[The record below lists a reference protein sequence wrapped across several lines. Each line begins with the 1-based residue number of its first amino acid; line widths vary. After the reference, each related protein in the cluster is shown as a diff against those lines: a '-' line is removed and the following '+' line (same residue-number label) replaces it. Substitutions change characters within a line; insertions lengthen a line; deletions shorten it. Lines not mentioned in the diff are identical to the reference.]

1 MAKFWLFF
9 CTQVQ
14 GRIQGRGKGHVPH
27 KARSIFC
34 TNIILHRRV
43 LFYKFADI
51 TVMFLSQDS
60 LYCFAMHLMRQQNA
74 ICCPNDDDQWSAGG
88 VHPSA
93 SPSQL
98 HSMQNR
104 LLLWTISLTLEP
116 ADWFCKNWLETKWW
130 VDEMMII
137 WYCHTIS
144 ICKDSFFSLRK
155 CFFSLMTQ
163 NSSGF
168 WGFAPRPPPG
178 LCPWT
183 PLGDFRLQTP
193 CQCPSQT
200 KILDP
205 PLQGYWMKVGY
216 EKNCDFRPFFNF
228 RVTS

>member
-1 MAKFWLFF
+1 MRFIKRFHWQWPWMNPNLDFKVIIFFNFLIEMAKRIFQIFVTFWQPHHSSFCVWNIMAKFWLFF

-14 GRIQGRGKGHVPH
+14 GRIQ
-27 KARSIFC
+27 ARSIFC
-34 TNIILHRRV
+34 TNIILHRRE

-155 CFFSLMTQ
+155 CFFSLMT
-163 NSSGF
+163 
-168 WGFAPRPPPG
+168 
-178 LCPWT
+178 
-183 PLGDFRLQTP
+183 
-193 CQCPSQT
+193 
-200 KILDP
+200 
-205 PLQGYWMKVGY
+205 
-216 EKNCDFRPFFNF
+216 
-228 RVTS
+228 